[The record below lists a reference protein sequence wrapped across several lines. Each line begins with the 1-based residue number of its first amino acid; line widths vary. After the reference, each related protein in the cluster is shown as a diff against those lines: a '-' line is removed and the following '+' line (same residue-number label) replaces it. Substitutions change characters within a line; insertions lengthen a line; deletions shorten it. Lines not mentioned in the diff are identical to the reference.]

1 MDNSDKDNGEFDQEL
16 LYENFVDPE
25 ELEEILAARENS
37 KDKPEDTETPIAPS
51 PAESVRRPTS
61 MATNEAGEDIITE
74 TDFVTEILENQAVI
88 EKREDTRG
96 RLALIYTLATFGV
109 FFFGM
114 IVAVIDGLVRDVSII
129 ENMKEILPLISGI
142 FLGTLGFILGYYF
155 RKGEE

>member
-1 MDNSDKDNGEFDQEL
+1 MDNSNKDGNEFDQEL

-37 KDKPEDTETPIAPS
+37 KDSTEE
-51 PAESVRRPTS
+51 PAAAYAERPRSSSTS
-61 MATNEAGEDIITE
+61 MATNEAGEGVINE
-74 TDFVTEILENQAVI
+74 SDFVTEILENQSVI
-88 EKREDTRG
+88 EKQEDTRG
-96 RLALIYTLATFGV
+96 RLALIYTVATFAV

-114 IVAVIDGLVRDVSII
+114 IIAVIDGLVRDVSII